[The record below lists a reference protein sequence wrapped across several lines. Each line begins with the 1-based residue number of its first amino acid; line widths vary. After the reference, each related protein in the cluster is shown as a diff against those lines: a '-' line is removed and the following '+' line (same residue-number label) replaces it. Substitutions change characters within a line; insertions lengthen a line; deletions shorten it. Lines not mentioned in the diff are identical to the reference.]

1 MDSGHGIVENMKK
14 KRFYGPLDLHS
25 FSIYTLFPQ
34 AKDTDTQNKR
44 NNWKLNFTKRWR
56 RKVRW
61 WWWWRCRILMC
72 PSTFTGPSVII
83 FYSNVLLL
91 NLLTIFFLGC
101 STKQIP
107 FACKC
112 HLHCVRPLCAWSQF
126 HGQTQIVLLAIGP
139 NTNNP
144 ESSFSSGSWR
154 SFPLEW
160 WIWICFH
167 FNSICVSPCWLSTVS
182 TALVGLH
189 QFTLFEPESTMR
201 NNYLR
206 NSGIG
211 DTLSGSRVPAL
222 DTILQWFIIA
232 QLTHPPWNE
241 HFQFNPVSALSSSK
255 DSWNLIPV
263 LLLWWFTLFSSW
275 MDTRFHLKQ
284 AVLITI
290 GLVGRSVMDWIF
302 SGPVEEY
309 LFAFSNDNQW
319 NISSGFSPLKYP
331 RNGNNN
337 DDNDRN
343 QSNNWFLFV
352 PFPVC
357 VFFWLHRILESFP

>member
-1 MDSGHGIVENMKK
+1 MAAQGSMMMMAAVPNIDVPIHFHWSFGNHILF
-14 KRFYGPLDLHS
+14 KRFVVEFVDDFFLAAQQNKFHLRASVICIVYGP
-25 FSIYTLFPQ
+25 Y
-34 AKDTDTQNKR
+34 AR
-44 NNWKLNFTKRWR
+44 
-56 RKVRW
+56 
-61 WWWWRCRILMC
+61 
-72 PSTFTGPSVII
+72 
-83 FYSNVLLL
+83 
-91 NLLTIFFLGC
+91 
-101 STKQIP
+101 
-107 FACKC
+107 
-112 HLHCVRPLCAWSQF
+112 
-126 HGQTQIVLLAIGP
+126 GP
-139 NTNNP
+139 N
-144 ESSFSSGSWR
+144 SMAKHKSFSSRSAQIQTTRNRVGSWR

-357 VFFWLHRILESFP
+357 VFFWLYRILESFP